1 MNKTWAEP
9 SHVGKVTISI
19 LDIFAREFH
28 KESGKDQIDHNLL
41 IKLGGACG
49 YQAQLYS
56 GLQKNHEF
64 AKRLQRI
71 EKEVQNADAESI
83 AMGQNPVLSAEADTK
98 SKLDGR

>member
-28 KESGKDQIDHNLL
+28 KESCKDQIDHSLL

-71 EKEVQNADAESI
+71 EIQVQNADAESL
-83 AMGQNPVLSAEADTK
+83 AMINNPVISAEEDRQ
-98 SKLDGR
+98 SRLDGR